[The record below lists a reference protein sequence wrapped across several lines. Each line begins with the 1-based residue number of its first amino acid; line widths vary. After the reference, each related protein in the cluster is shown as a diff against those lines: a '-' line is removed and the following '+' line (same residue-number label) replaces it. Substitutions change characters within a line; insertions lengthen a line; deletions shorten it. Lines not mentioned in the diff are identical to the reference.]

1 MLGSARMVPSPKIRE
16 LLDAAYSDF
25 HTSYYR
31 GKDPISLVHEFSDNR
46 DREVVAFLAACLS
59 YGNVTTILAS
69 VRNVLGVIGREPYQ
83 KMLEGRFSGKFN
95 GFRHRFTTGDDIE
108 ILCAWLSEAL
118 RKEKTLED
126 FFLQGRKGTE
136 PMKELLSD
144 FVVRLTELPLPTSL
158 QKKAK
163 NRERNLKYLISDP
176 ERGSACKRLNMFLR
190 WMVRPPDGIDLGL
203 WSRLSSK
210 QLMLPIDTHLL
221 QTLQNLRWTRSKQAT
236 WKVVEAA
243 TMRLRLYEPND
254 PIRYDFALCHLS
266 MTGKTIRAYAKV
278 E

>member
-1 MLGSARMVPSPKIRE
+1 MVPSPKIRE
-16 LLDAAYSDF
+16 LLDAAYHNF
-25 HTSYYR
+25 HTSYHR
-31 GKDPISLVHEFSDNR
+31 GKDPISLVHEFEHAR

-69 VRNVLGVIGREPYQ
+69 ARNILKTIGPEPYQ
-83 KMLEGRFSGKFN
+83 RIVDGEFSGKFA

-108 ILCAWLSEAL
+108 ILCAWLSQAL
-118 RKEKTLED
+118 RTEKTLED
-126 FFLQGRKGTE
+126 FFLRDRKGTE

-144 FVVRLTELPLPTSL
+144 FVVRLTKLPLPIAL
-158 QKKAK
+158 QKKVK
-163 NRERNLKYLISDP
+163 SRERNLKYLISDP

-221 QTLQNLRWTRSKQAT
+221 QTLQHLKWTRSKQAT

-243 TMRLRLYEPND
+243 TTRLRLYEPDD